1 MISLALNMNGLWLL
15 TRLTGF
21 KSTAGEVSCDLAWLR
36 NTTYYFKLMLKQPYT
51 LTLSHGICKLQPCIS
66 LHSLHLYN
74 PITSYFQLIHSQ
86 FGIED
91 LVHPQT
97 Y

>member
-36 NTTYYFKLMLKQPYT
+36 NTTYYFQLMLKQAFT
-51 LTLSHGICKLQPCIS
+51 VRLEHQ
-66 LHSLHLYN
+66 N
-74 PITSYFQLIHSQ
+74 
-86 FGIED
+86 
-91 LVHPQT
+91 
-97 Y
+97 

>member
-36 NTTYYFKLMLKQPYT
+36 NTTYYFKLMLKHIVLAGKLINNPLVFTPTLLYVGRTLGKSNNVFQPFP
-51 LTLSHGICKLQPCIS
+51 LFKS
-66 LHSLHLYN
+66 
-74 PITSYFQLIHSQ
+74 
-86 FGIED
+86 
-91 LVHPQT
+91 
-97 Y
+97 

>member
-36 NTTYYFKLMLKQPYT
+36 NTTYYFKLMLK
-51 LTLSHGICKLQPCIS
+51 
-66 LHSLHLYN
+66 HS
-74 PITSYFQLIHSQ
+74 
-86 FGIED
+86 D
-91 LVHPQT
+91 
-97 Y
+97 

>member
-36 NTTYYFKLMLKQPYT
+36 NTTYYFILMLKHQSSRSWRIVLSPEMKT
-51 LTLSHGICKLQPCIS
+51 GQLTDIR
-66 LHSLHLYN
+66 
-74 PITSYFQLIHSQ
+74 
-86 FGIED
+86 
-91 LVHPQT
+91 
-97 Y
+97 

>member
-36 NTTYYFKLMLKQPYT
+36 NTTYYFILMLKQGP
-51 LTLSHGICKLQPCIS
+51 LPHLIRFKLHI
-66 LHSLHLYN
+66 
-74 PITSYFQLIHSQ
+74 
-86 FGIED
+86 
-91 LVHPQT
+91 
-97 Y
+97 